1 MKDTIVL
8 YPAFGSGHLMSM
20 VELGKLILTH
30 HPSFSIKILILT
42 PPNKDN
48 NKNNINDSTYQYIS
62 SVSSKFPTINFHYI
76 PSISLTFTLPPHLQT
91 LELSP
96 RSNHHVEHIIH
107 SIAKTSNL
115 KAIMLDFLNYS
126 ATQVT
131 YNLEIPTYFYYTSGA
146 SLLSLFLNFPTFHKN
161 ATIAVKDY
169 NIHTPIE
176 LPGLPRLSK
185 DDYPDEG
192 KDPASPSYQIL
203 LQSAKTLR
211 ESDGIIVNT
220 FDAIERKAIKA
231 LRDGLCIPEG
241 ITPSIF
247 CIGPVVS
254 ASSNKDEN
262 GCLSW
267 LDSQPSQS
275 VVLLSFGSLGRFSK
289 AQLNEIAIG
298 LEKSEQR
305 FLWIVRSD
313 LELDDVSLEEL
324 LPEGF
329 LERTKEKGLVVRNW
343 ASQGA
348 ILRHHSIGG
357 FVTHC
362 GWNSVLEAVC
372 EGVPMITWPLY
383 AEQKL
388 NRVILVQ
395 ERKMALELIESK
407 DGFVSGTELAERVKE
422 LMESE
427 KGKAIR
433 ETILKMKK
441 SAMEARGGG
450 GSSLIDLKKLG
461 DSWREHASWN
471 SLSPN
476 SPFLFA

>member
-20 VELGKLILTH
+20 IELGKLILTH

-42 PPNKDN
+42 PPNQDN
-48 NKNNINDSTYQYIS
+48 TNNINDSTSQYIS
-62 SVSSKFPTINFHYI
+62 SVSNKFPSINFHYI
-76 PSISLTFTLPPHLQT
+76 PSISFTFTLPPHLQT

-96 RSNHHVEHIIH
+96 RSNHHVHHILQ

-115 KAIMLDFLNYS
+115 KAVMLDFLNYS
-126 ATQVT
+126 ASQVT
-131 YNLEIPTYFYYTSGA
+131 NNLEIPTYFYYTSGA
-146 SLLSLFLNFPTFHKN
+146 SLLCLFLNFPTFHKN
-161 ATIAVKDY
+161 ATIPIKDY
-169 NIHTPIE
+169 NMHTPIE

-185 DDYPDEG
+185 EDYPDEG
-192 KDPASPSYQIL
+192 KDPASPSYQVL
-203 LQSAKTLR
+203 LQSAKSLR

-220 FDAIERKAIKA
+220 FDAIEKKAIKA
-231 LRDGLCIPEG
+231 LRNGLCVPDG
-241 ITPSIF
+241 TTPLLF

-254 ASSNKDEN
+254 TSCEEDKS

-267 LDSQPSQS
+267 LDSQLGQR

-289 AQLNEIAIG
+289 AQIIEIAIG

-305 FLWIVRSD
+305 FLWVVRSD
-313 LELDDVSLEEL
+313 MESEELSLDEL

-329 LERTKEKGLVVRNW
+329 LERTKGKGMVVRNW
-343 ASQGA
+343 APQGS
-348 ILRHHSIGG
+348 ILRHSSVGG

-362 GWNSVLEAVC
+362 GWNSVLEAIC

-383 AEQKL
+383 AEQKM
-388 NRVILVQ
+388 NRLILVQ
-395 ERKMALELIESK
+395 EWKVALELNESK
-407 DGFVSGTELAERVKE
+407 DGFVSGNELGERVKD

-427 KGKAIR
+427 KGKEVR
-433 ETILKMKK
+433 ETILKMKR
-441 SAMEARGGG
+441 SAKEARGGG
-450 GSSLIDLKKLG
+450 GSSLIDLKRLG
-461 DSWREHASWN
+461 DSWREHASWT
-471 SLSPN
+471 SVSPN